1 MKNTK
6 YNIGDIVFLKTDSE
20 QLPRIVTGI
29 LLRNENYGY
38 YYLSNAITET
48 THYDFEIS
56 IEVNELVKMFN

>member
-1 MKNTK
+1 MNTK
-6 YNIGDIVFLKTDSE
+6 FKIGDIVFLKTDSE

-29 LLRNENYGY
+29 LLRNECYI
-38 YYLSNAITET
+38 YYLSNTITET

>member
-29 LLRNENYGY
+29 LLRNESYI
-38 YYLSNAITET
+38 YYLSNSITET

-56 IEVNELVKMFN
+56 IEINELVKMFN

>member
-1 MKNTK
+1 MKNIK

-29 LLRNENYGY
+29 LLRNENYI
-38 YYLSNAITET
+38 YYLSNTITET